1 MSRIATQTQM
11 VDQQL
16 VRRGI
21 TDQRVLAAFRSVPR
35 EAFVPKELI
44 GLAYSDA
51 PLPIEDEQTISQPYI
66 VAFTAQ
72 LLGLSGQERVLEVGT
87 GSGYAA
93 AIFSQLAREVY
104 TVERFEDLAA
114 GAAERLLRLGYGN
127 VQVQCA
133 DGTLGW
139 LEHAPYDAIAVAAAS
154 PEVPPALLAQLG
166 AGGRLIIPV
175 GGRQTSQMLVRIS
188 RDGSGFR
195 REELAE
201 VRFVPLVGEQG
212 WPEKPSDGS

>member
-1 MSRIATQTQM
+1 M

-104 TVERFEDLAA
+104 TVERFKDLAA
-114 GAAERLLRLGYGN
+114 GAAERLERLGYGN
-127 VQVQCA
+127 VQVHCA

-154 PEVPPALLAQLG
+154 PEVPRALLAQLG

-175 GGRQTSQMLVRIS
+175 GGRRNSQMLVRI
-188 RDGSGFR
+188 RREGSGFR
-195 REELAE
+195 REELTE